1 MPRSRTRSHFDE
13 CRLISGKRTGC
24 GIEAINHQFIGSK
37 VGNEHEVIVAA
48 GRNFV
53 RVWRSLTVLVH
64 AGPRALNKR
73 AAFAE
78 LPVLL
83 NGKDSDVSTVIVRYQ
98 N

>member
-1 MPRSRTRSHFDE
+1 MSRSRSWSHLDE
-13 CRLISGKRTGC
+13 CRLIRGQRTGC
-24 GIEAINHQFIGSK
+24 RIKAVNHQFISSE